1 MAAQLGY
8 WLTHTVVFAWMDSWS
23 KCQYCCMLLWSSVT
37 IIKFENHYCYHTQN
51 KSKNNNKFS
60 KNDKKVRTDNF
71 FNQWLWVTQWLSDLQ
86 RYCKQTGLALQPA
99 AWHHFKVIPD
109 SSRTIWPALWVGWP
123 KKPKVQLFPAPW
135 PFSHSVWCKDCKNA
149 KKKWKKLTFCPSS
162 RAFFVYSI
170 AAYYASQPT
179 LSNAKKHQSNV
190 AQSTCNPPRTVVNLR
205 KYDPRSLDQQQLVN
219 WVGNNWIFH
228 TSENRLVL

>member
-109 SSRTIWPALWVGWP
+109 SSRTIWPALCVGTRDGLRSP
-123 KKPKVQLFPAPW
+123 NIF
-135 PFSHSVWCKDCKNA
+135 
-149 KKKWKKLTFCPSS
+149 
-162 RAFFVYSI
+162 
-170 AAYYASQPT
+170 AYYKATLFWQP
-179 LSNAKKHQSNV
+179 V
-190 AQSTCNPPRTVVNLR
+190 LR
-205 KYDPRSLDQQQLVN
+205 KCWPNQYFVSGYLPAYRPRVDIS
-219 WVGNNWIFH
+219 
-228 TSENRLVL
+228 SELGHLLARKGKARWLKQ

>member
-99 AWHHFKVIPD
+99 AWHHFQVIPD
-109 SSRTIWPALWVGWP
+109 SSHTIWPALCTLWTFWHVKGWGFILINIFRKRIGHSIKSSSKGNLTVPRGASPWVRHHVVCLW
-123 KKPKVQLFPAPW
+123 
-135 PFSHSVWCKDCKNA
+135 
-149 KKKWKKLTFCPSS
+149 
-162 RAFFVYSI
+162 
-170 AAYYASQPT
+170 
-179 LSNAKKHQSNV
+179 
-190 AQSTCNPPRTVVNLR
+190 VNLPGSYEVLEWFGIPFR
-205 KYDPRSLDQQQLVN
+205 PPSVIKSIGKFR
-219 WVGNNWIFH
+219 VGSAFKMH
-228 TSENRLVL
+228 C

>member
-1 MAAQLGY
+1 MAAQIGY

-109 SSRTIWPALWVGWP
+109 SSRTIWPALCTNPRWIRYSR
-123 KKPKVQLFPAPW
+123 KPLELENRPAPSLGLRTIW
-135 PFSHSVWCKDCKNA
+135 NQDQIRDQVLILNKTKTQNP
-149 KKKWKKLTFCPSS
+149 
-162 RAFFVYSI
+162 R
-170 AAYYASQPT
+170 
-179 LSNAKKHQSNV
+179 LSAPWTH
-190 AQSTCNPPRTVVNLR
+190 L
-205 KYDPRSLDQQQLVN
+205 L
-219 WVGNNWIFH
+219 
-228 TSENRLVL
+228 

>member
-1 MAAQLGY
+1 MKKKTLVPSLLIAARIIYLGFLLLIFWLNQTQAMAAQLGY

-109 SSRTIWPALWVGWP
+109 SSRTIWPAL
-123 KKPKVQLFPAPW
+123 
-135 PFSHSVWCKDCKNA
+135 CI
-149 KKKWKKLTFCPSS
+149 
-162 RAFFVYSI
+162 VYCNWQI
-170 AAYYASQPT
+170 GRIHNNLC
-179 LSNAKKHQSNV
+179 LS
-190 AQSTCNPPRTVVNLR
+190 
-205 KYDPRSLDQQQLVN
+205 
-219 WVGNNWIFH
+219 F
-228 TSENRLVL
+228 

>member
-1 MAAQLGY
+1 MTKKSLVPSLLIAARIIYRGFLLLIFWLNQTQAMAAQLGY

-99 AWHHFKVIPD
+99 AWHHFKVFQTPFVRYGQHCAQGSWSLPTVIP
-109 SSRTIWPALWVGWP
+109 
-123 KKPKVQLFPAPW
+123 
-135 PFSHSVWCKDCKNA
+135 
-149 KKKWKKLTFCPSS
+149 
-162 RAFFVYSI
+162 
-170 AAYYASQPT
+170 
-179 LSNAKKHQSNV
+179 
-190 AQSTCNPPRTVVNLR
+190 
-205 KYDPRSLDQQQLVN
+205 
-219 WVGNNWIFH
+219 
-228 TSENRLVL
+228 SECILM

>member
-1 MAAQLGY
+1 
-8 WLTHTVVFAWMDSWS
+8 MDSWS

-109 SSRTIWPALWVGWP
+109 SSRTIWPALCSARSAFDDMHNKRACRDILSAFRFENLIWTHSRGSPRWEVVGWASG
-123 KKPKVQLFPAPW
+123 QLL
-135 PFSHSVWCKDCKNA
+135 KMLR
-149 KKKWKKLTFCPSS
+149 KLSGRRSKSS
-162 RAFFVYSI
+162 RRKGG
-170 AAYYASQPT
+170 P
-179 LSNAKKHQSNV
+179 
-190 AQSTCNPPRTVVNLR
+190 VV
-205 KYDPRSLDQQQLVN
+205 
-219 WVGNNWIFH
+219 
-228 TSENRLVL
+228 VL

>member
-109 SSRTIWPALWVGWP
+109 SSRTIWPALCCVKLPEPNSNATYCTPRESKPMHIYNFFLFSPQTSTSWIKQAISVFNSHRTKSVEKLDTPNVNSIVKIRLFWIKAWSAEILIWP
-123 KKPKVQLFPAPW
+123 KVGK
-135 PFSHSVWCKDCKNA
+135 
-149 KKKWKKLTFCPSS
+149 T
-162 RAFFVYSI
+162 
-170 AAYYASQPT
+170 YA
-179 LSNAKKHQSNV
+179 N
-190 AQSTCNPPRTVVNLR
+190 
-205 KYDPRSLDQQQLVN
+205 
-219 WVGNNWIFH
+219 
-228 TSENRLVL
+228 

>member
-1 MAAQLGY
+1 MPSLLTAGRIIYKGFLLLIFWLNQTQAMAAQLGY

-109 SSRTIWPALWVGWP
+109 SSRTIWPALWRGQHITIKYV
-123 KKPKVQLFPAPW
+123 
-135 PFSHSVWCKDCKNA
+135 SDE
-149 KKKWKKLTFCPSS
+149 
-162 RAFFVYSI
+162 
-170 AAYYASQPT
+170 
-179 LSNAKKHQSNV
+179 
-190 AQSTCNPPRTVVNLR
+190 R
-205 KYDPRSLDQQQLVN
+205 KEFQK
-219 WVGNNWIFH
+219 
-228 TSENRLVL
+228 

>member
-1 MAAQLGY
+1 MIFWLNQTQAMAAQLGY

-109 SSRTIWPALWVGWP
+109 SSRTIWPALWGGGSFRSPEWVR
-123 KKPKVQLFPAPW
+123 
-135 PFSHSVWCKDCKNA
+135 SHGILGFA
-149 KKKWKKLTFCPSS
+149 LH
-162 RAFFVYSI
+162 FFNH
-170 AAYYASQPT
+170 P
-179 LSNAKKHQSNV
+179 
-190 AQSTCNPPRTVVNLR
+190 NPPSWTLC
-205 KYDPRSLDQQQLVN
+205 
-219 WVGNNWIFH
+219 I
-228 TSENRLVL
+228 RL